1 MICPFM
7 EIILFHYLLLKE
19 FISSRKLLTLAFVL
33 LCSQSTLKWQKDREQ
48 ETEREME
55 RETEIE
61 MERDTERERERE
73 RERDGERQRQ
83 RERERDG

>member
-33 LCSQSTLKWQKDREQ
+33 LCSQCTLKWQKDREQ

-61 MERDTERERERE
+61 MERDTERERWRDTKTEMDRDRK
-73 RERDGERQRQ
+73 RERDG
-83 RERERDG
+83 